1 MSLTM
6 EILNLPMNI
15 LIGNV
20 ISLIAGIFIMISLV
34 VNDDK
39 KAYKFQ
45 FLNTS
50 TLVIASFFF
59 NSVVGAVV
67 LAIASLRLLL
77 VIKDRFT
84 MRWAVITLVLSIAIG
99 LAVNEL
105 GVVGLIPIVA
115 VTQITI
121 CNYAYK
127 EIRWIKLSLI
137 INEAFYIFYFYLVFD
152 FVSTFV
158 QIVTVAI
165 GCVSYIKL
173 VHDRNSMVP
182 AA

>member
-1 MSLTM
+1 MSLAM
-6 EILNLPMNI
+6 NLMNLPMNI
-15 LIGNV
+15 LIGNL
-20 ISLIAGIFIMISLV
+20 ISLLAGIFIMISLV

-39 KAYKFQ
+39 KAYTFQ

-59 NSVVGAVV
+59 NSIVGAVV

-77 VIKDRFT
+77 VIKDKFT

-105 GVVGLIPIVA
+105 GIIGLIPIVA

-127 EIRWIKLSLI
+127 DIRWIKLSLI

-152 FVSTFV
+152 YVSTFV
-158 QIVTVAI
+158 QIVTVLI

-182 AA
+182 A